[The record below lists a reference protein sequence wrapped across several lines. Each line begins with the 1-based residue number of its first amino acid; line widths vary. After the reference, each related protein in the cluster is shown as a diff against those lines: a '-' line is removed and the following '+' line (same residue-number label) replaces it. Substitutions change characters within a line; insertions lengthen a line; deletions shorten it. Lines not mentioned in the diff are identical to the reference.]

1 MKDFVGL
8 QKVEEGSKY
17 FLIEKIIHG
26 VEFQNPYNTP
36 VEKKPEI
43 IETVESNYRVIRR
56 VYQHL
61 WVNTA
66 ELSDITITNFI
77 LYYPQLCQGF

>member
-8 QKVEEGSKY
+8 QKVEERSKQ

-36 VEKKPEI
+36 VEKNPEI

-66 ELSDITITNFI
+66 ELSYITITIFI
-77 LYYPQLCQGF
+77 LYYP

>member
-43 IETVESNYRVIRR
+43 IETVEKGSISIFGLILLNYLI
-56 VYQHL
+56 
-61 WVNTA
+61 
-66 ELSDITITNFI
+66 
-77 LYYPQLCQGF
+77 

>member
-1 MKDFVGL
+1 MKDFAGL
-8 QKVEEGSKY
+8 QKVEEGSKS

-77 LYYPQLCQGF
+77 LYYP

>member
-66 ELSDITITNFI
+66 ELSDITITIFI
-77 LYYPQLCQGF
+77 LYYP

>member
-1 MKDFVGL
+1 MKEFVGL
-8 QKVEEGSKY
+8 QKVEERSKQ

-26 VEFQNPYNTP
+26 VAFQNPYNTP

-61 WVNTA
+61 WVNIA
-66 ELSDITITNFI
+66 ELSYITITIFI
-77 LYYPQLCQGF
+77 LYYP